1 MPTPKKNPAKAQAQA
16 TTTPKPPKPGTAQP
30 KKTKGG
36 QGPKNPAD
44 NLIQLGPEEQK
55 FQDALRECAPQER
68 KFVLALLEGHNHT
81 QAAIKAGYAPGSAH
95 VQGTRLIKRAKVKA
109 ALEAGYEAAGISP
122 ARTLAFI
129 AALANF
135 DRSQI
140 ETIVRQRTVDH
151 EYRRADAVVAMVQRE
166 VDVTRSMLDDL
177 KLDEAD
183 ESELKPLQLR
193 LSKARLRLLDLNLL
207 LDSDPDAMTVVEVE
221 RLEEIPLIDLKKA
234 RELGLSR
241 FVKGVKRGK
250 YGYEV
255 ELHSFMDGVDRA
267 AKVHGL
273 YRETLSISNP
283 DGTPLDAVRNSG
295 PEDLGKMLAAYD
307 EMRTAARR
315 S

>member
-1 MPTPKKNPAKAQAQA
+1 MPTPKKQPAKAQAQA
-16 TTTPKPPKPGTAQP
+16 TPKPHKPGTAQP

-55 FQDALRECAPQER
+55 FQDALRECIPQER
-68 KFVLALLEGHNHT
+68 KFILTILEGHNHT
-81 QAAIKAGYAPGSAH
+81 QAAIKAGYAVRGADA
-95 VQGTRLIKRAKVKA
+95 QAARMLGRARVKT

-151 EYRRADAVVAMVQRE
+151 EYRRADAVAATVQRE

-177 KLDEAD
+177 KIEEAD
-183 ESELKPLQLR
+183 ESELKPLQMR
-193 LSKARLRLLDLNLL
+193 LSKARMRLLDLNLL
-207 LDSDPDAMTVVEVE
+207 LDGDPDAMTVVEVE

-273 YRETLSISNP
+273 YRETLAITNP

-295 PEDLGKMLAAYD
+295 PEDIGKMLAAYD
-307 EMRTAARR
+307 EMRAAARR